1 MRDKEQIAKEN
12 AAWLD
17 IDKRALLLDRRA
29 IAFVVGAL
37 RRYRTASE
45 KLLDARYRDGFVD
58 GVGTSDFET
67 ETELIGS
74 DAIEEAD

>member
-1 MRDKEQIAKEN
+1 MRDKEQIDKEN

-37 RRYRTASE
+37 RRYRKACE
-45 KLLDARYRDGFVD
+45 KLLDERYRDGFVD
-58 GVGTSDFET
+58 GVTTSNIES
-67 ETELIGS
+67 EIELIGS
-74 DAIEEAD
+74 DAIEEVD